1 MHGFVVLLDRI
12 AGIKGNHHAGFRRIN
27 CQSHVS
33 LQRFRVLLLPS
44 KESSKTKND
53 NIAIC
58 GGRNHPNWAIGKRN
72 TVSRRSH
79 PMDQGGG
86 TLCNWCIRRTDFIQK
101 ESKEIPV
108 ILQVNCIYL
117 YVDMNEFLQNQYFD
131 MDCQLA
137 TRYCIKG
144 CKMSSFALLELSCLH
159 NIVYI
164 IFGIIDKNF

>member
-1 MHGFVVLLDRI
+1 MNELDEYSYEWTSYPTI
-12 AGIKGNHHAGFRRIN
+12 SALMNAMIQDEVSAGLVS
-27 CQSHVS
+27 QSHVS

-108 ILQVNCIYL
+108 IL
-117 YVDMNEFLQNQYFD
+117 
-131 MDCQLA
+131 
-137 TRYCIKG
+137 
-144 CKMSSFALLELSCLH
+144 
-159 NIVYI
+159 
-164 IFGIIDKNF
+164 